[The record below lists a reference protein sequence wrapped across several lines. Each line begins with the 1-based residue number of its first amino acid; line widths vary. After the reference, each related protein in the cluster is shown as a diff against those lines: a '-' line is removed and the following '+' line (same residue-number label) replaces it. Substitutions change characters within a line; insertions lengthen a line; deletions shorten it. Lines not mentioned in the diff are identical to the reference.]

1 MKKHKLIILAPAQR
15 ELEAIADIYSHLA
28 GMDSAIK
35 ITDKILD
42 ALERLEA
49 FPLIGILH
57 HDRILRNQGYRTL
70 VVDKYICVYRIIEK
84 NISRNRSILCVG
96 FEQLNSVK
104 FHQKSIKCNV

>member
-49 FPLIGILH
+49 FPLIGVLH

-84 NISRNRSILCVG
+84 NIYVYHIVHG
-96 FEQLNSVK
+96 ATDYPQLFK
-104 FHQKSIKCNV
+104 EARKEE